1 MNVQKVTV
9 QIQYFTQLHEI
20 LYSYDERCFVIALV
34 AVIFTSSDYGP
45 TTRND
50 QIRSSLWNVKV
61 KLREIFC
68 IHMSSDFIPSL
79 RLKIN
84 RTTFKQ

>member
-34 AVIFTSSDYGP
+34 AVIFTS
-45 TTRND
+45 
-50 QIRSSLWNVKV
+50 
-61 KLREIFC
+61 
-68 IHMSSDFIPSL
+68 
-79 RLKIN
+79 
-84 RTTFKQ
+84 